1 MHAHAQRPAA
11 FLWEGEAYMQFLTV
25 VVGGWSGGGEWD
37 GEEGAWEKREVS
49 PTTAPPALNSLFPSL
64 LCLSRLLSR
73 ARLGDTAE
81 GGGRGG
87 ER

>member
-1 MHAHAQRPAA
+1 MHAHTQRPAA

-25 VVGGWSGGGEWD
+25 VVGGWSGGGD
-37 GEEGAWEKREVS
+37 REEGAWEKREVS
-49 PTTAPPALNSLFPSL
+49 LHTTAPPALNSLFPSL